1 MIQSFLIAA
10 KGYVINKHR
19 NLLSLLILS
28 FALFAILLYKYHLSN
43 EEDLNTLL
51 NNIFQFS
58 GIFSA
63 LLITFIISKIFQ
75 IKQEKLERL
84 KEIIN
89 LSNRTTDFRRICK
102 ILYDEYNFWDKDMRR
117 KMDNDYK
124 NLNYFNLH
132 IDDNKTEETKKL
144 IDKYL
149 DDKNKF
155 GADFFL
161 GVRSLLMGSKKS
173 FQLELYDDYD
183 HNITYPLKLI
193 SQWYGASSANTFWYY
208 LENKWH
214 SYNTAFNFAALSKAD
229 TDLIVALA
237 KKINQK
243 KYESATFSKDLLVAI
258 GNDFETSIF
267 PRLFNL
273 TYYNEQGIPSTILLL
288 IRILTTTM
296 VFGVFL
302 PLWLSS
308 IRITNLDI
316 KIFASSI
323 SIIILSLSII
333 YFVLSFKKILE
344 CEIKMSNEN
353 L

>member
-1 MIQSFLIAA
+1 MIQTFVIAA
-10 KGYVINKHR
+10 KEYITNKHR
-19 NLLSLLILS
+19 NLITVLVVS
-28 FALFAILLYKYHLSN
+28 FALFIILLYQYHLSS
-43 EEDLNTLL
+43 EDDLDSLL

-63 LLITFIISKIFQ
+63 LLITFVISKIFQ

-84 KEIIN
+84 KEIIS

-102 ILYDEYNFWDKDMRR
+102 ILYDEQDFWNKDMRC

-124 NLNYFNLH
+124 KLTYFNLH
-132 IDDNKTEETKKL
+132 IDDNKTQETKTL
-144 IDKYL
+144 IEKYL
-149 DDKNKF
+149 EDKNKF

-161 GVRSLLMGSKKS
+161 GVKSLLIGSKRS

-193 SQWYGASSANTFWYY
+193 SKWYGASSANTFWYY

-229 TDLIVALA
+229 TDSIVALA
-237 KKINQK
+237 KKINPK
-243 KYESATFSKDLLVAI
+243 KYESSIFNKDLLVAI

-273 TYYNEQGIPSTILLL
+273 TYFNEQGIPTTILLM
-288 IRILTTTM
+288 IRILIATM
-296 VFGVFL
+296 LFGVFF

-308 IRITNLDI
+308 VKIDNLNI
-316 KIFASSI
+316 KIIISSI
-323 SIIILSLSII
+323 SIIVLSMSII
-333 YFVLSFKKILE
+333 YFTLSFKRILE
-344 CEIKMSNEN
+344 NEIKISHEN
-353 L
+353 Q